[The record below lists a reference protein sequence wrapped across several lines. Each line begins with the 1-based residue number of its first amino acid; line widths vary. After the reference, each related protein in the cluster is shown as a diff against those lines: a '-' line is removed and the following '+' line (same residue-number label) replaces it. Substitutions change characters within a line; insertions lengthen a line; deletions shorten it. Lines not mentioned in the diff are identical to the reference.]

1 MDQYDYLALTSR
13 NSVLP
18 FKLSLSEVFDYIGLG
33 NLNSYEI
40 NLIERVNNDNMPIRI
55 MGVDEEIVQ
64 GRLIASLELHTEKNV
79 LFSKTTTHTRNNI
92 YKVLTVIDD
101 TKNIIIDVS
110 ANNILI
116 TNEQMYAIR
125 DEITEYYRNDLLRD
139 NPSEDRTK
147 QITNVKAK
155 PNTNVKST
163 RKKEPIQ
170 DKRLRLFETF
180 CQKVAKEKNLPDD
193 KHQTVYDSYQ
203 PPMTIDDFYDELTKF
218 DSNTYSFN
226 AKDFVRDKTKVKIKF
241 SKAAR
246 PRK

>member
-1 MDQYDYLALTSR
+1 MEPYDYLELKSR
-13 NSVLP
+13 NSVLELT
-18 FKLSLSEVFDYIGLG
+18 LSLSEVFDYLGLG
-33 NLNSYEI
+33 ALNSYEI
-40 NLIERVNNDNMPIRI
+40 KLVERVNNDNMPIRI

-116 TNEQMYAIR
+116 TNEQMYATR

-139 NPSEDRTK
+139 NPSEDRNK
-147 QITNVKAK
+147 QITK
-155 PNTNVKST
+155 VKSK

-170 DKRLRLFETF
+170 DKRFRLFETF
-180 CQKVAKEKNLPDD
+180 CKKVAKKKNLPDD
-193 KHQTVYDSYQ
+193 KHKTVYDSYQ
-203 PPMTIDDFYDELTKF
+203 PPMTRKDFYDVIAEIDKG
-218 DSNTYSFN
+218 SFR
-226 AKDFVRDKTKVKIKF
+226 AGCEDFFRDKRIEFKI
-241 SKAAR
+241 STAAR
-246 PRK
+246 NRK

>member
-1 MDQYDYLALTSR
+1 MEPYDYLELKSR
-13 NSVLP
+13 NSVLELT
-18 FKLSLSEVFDYIGLG
+18 LSLSEVFDYLGLG

-40 NLIERVNNDNMPIRI
+40 KLIECINNDNMPIRMMCI
-55 MGVDEEIVQ
+55 DEEIVQ

-116 TNEQMYAIR
+116 TNEQMYATR

-139 NPSEDRTK
+139 NPSEDRNK
-147 QITNVKAK
+147 QITK
-155 PNTNVKST
+155 VKSK

-170 DKRLRLFETF
+170 DKRFRLFETF
-180 CQKVAKEKNLPDD
+180 CKKVAKKKNLPDD
-193 KHQTVYDSYQ
+193 KHKTVYDSYQ
-203 PPMTIDDFYDELTKF
+203 PPMTRKDFYDVIAEIDKG
-218 DSNTYSFN
+218 SFR
-226 AKDFVRDKTKVKIKF
+226 AGCEDFFRDKRIEFNIST
-241 SKAAR
+241 AAR
-246 PRK
+246 NRK

>member
-1 MDQYDYLALTSR
+1 MEPYDYLELKSR

-18 FKLSLSEVFDYIGLG
+18 LELSLSEVFDYLGLG

-40 NLIERVNNDNMPIRI
+40 KLIERVNNDNMPIRI

-139 NPSEDRTK
+139 NPSEDRNK
-147 QITNVKAK
+147 QITK
-155 PNTNVKST
+155 VKSK

-170 DKRLRLFETF
+170 DKRFRLFETF
-180 CQKVAKEKNLPDD
+180 CKKVAKKKNLPDD
-193 KHQTVYDSYQ
+193 KHKTVYDSYQ
-203 PPMTIDDFYDELTKF
+203 PPMTRKDFYDVIAEIDKG
-218 DSNTYSFN
+218 SFR
-226 AKDFVRDKTKVKIKF
+226 AGCEDFFRDKRIEFKI
-241 SKAAR
+241 STAAR
-246 PRK
+246 NRK

>member
-1 MDQYDYLALTSR
+1 VEPYDYLELKSR
-13 NSVLP
+13 NSVLELT
-18 FKLSLSEVFDYIGLG
+18 LSLSEVFDYLGLG
-33 NLNSYEI
+33 ALNSYEI
-40 NLIERVNNDNMPIRI
+40 KLVERVNNDNMPIRI

-116 TNEQMYAIR
+116 TNEQMYATR

-139 NPSEDRTK
+139 NPSEDRNK
-147 QITNVKAK
+147 QITK
-155 PNTNVKST
+155 VKSK

-170 DKRLRLFETF
+170 DKRFRLFETF
-180 CQKVAKEKNLPDD
+180 CKKVAKKKNLPDD
-193 KHQTVYDSYQ
+193 KHKTVYDSYQ
-203 PPMTIDDFYDELTKF
+203 PPMTRKDFYDVIAEIDKG
-218 DSNTYSFN
+218 SFR
-226 AKDFVRDKTKVKIKF
+226 AGCEDFFRDKRIEFKI
-241 SKAAR
+241 STAAR
-246 PRK
+246 NRK

>member
-1 MDQYDYLALTSR
+1 MEPYDYLELKSR

-18 FKLSLSEVFDYIGLG
+18 LELSLSEVFDYLGLG
-33 NLNSYEI
+33 TLNSYEI
-40 NLIERVNNDNMPIRI
+40 KLIERVNNDNMPIRI

-64 GRLIASLELHTEKNV
+64 GRLIASLELHTEKTI

-116 TNEQMYAIR
+116 TNEQMYATR

-139 NPSEDRTK
+139 NPSEDRNK
-147 QITNVKAK
+147 QITK
-155 PNTNVKST
+155 VKSK

-170 DKRLRLFETF
+170 DKRFRLFETF
-180 CQKVAKEKNLPDD
+180 CKKVAKKKNLPDD
-193 KHQTVYDSYQ
+193 KHKTVYDSYQ
-203 PPMTIDDFYDELTKF
+203 PPMTRKDFYDVIAEIDKG
-218 DSNTYSFN
+218 SFR
-226 AKDFVRDKTKVKIKF
+226 AGCEDFFRDKRIEFKI
-241 SKAAR
+241 STAAR
-246 PRK
+246 NRK

>member
-1 MDQYDYLALTSR
+1 MEPYDYLELTSR

-18 FKLSLSEVFDYIGLG
+18 LELSLSEVFDYLGLG

-40 NLIERVNNDNMPIRI
+40 KLIERVNNDNMPIRI
-55 MGVDEEIVQ
+55 MGIDEEIVQ
-64 GRLIASLELHTEKNV
+64 GRLIASLELHTEKTT

-116 TNEQMYAIR
+116 TNEQMYATR

-139 NPSEDRTK
+139 NPSEDRNK
-147 QITNVKAK
+147 QITK
-155 PNTNVKST
+155 VKSK

-170 DKRLRLFETF
+170 DKRFRLFETF
-180 CQKVAKEKNLPDD
+180 CKKVAKEKNLPDD
-193 KHQTVYDSYQ
+193 KHKTVYDSYQ
-203 PPMTIDDFYDELTKF
+203 PPMTRKDFYDVIAEIDKG
-218 DSNTYSFN
+218 SFR
-226 AKDFVRDKTKVKIKF
+226 AGCEDFFRDKRIEFEV

-246 PRK
+246 NRK

>member
-1 MDQYDYLALTSR
+1 MEPYDYLELKSR

-18 FKLSLSEVFDYIGLG
+18 LELSLSEVFDYLGLG

-40 NLIERVNNDNMPIRI
+40 KLIERVNNDNMPIRI

-64 GRLIASLELHTEKNV
+64 GRLIASLELHTEKNL

-139 NPSEDRTK
+139 NPSEDRNK
-147 QITNVKAK
+147 QITK
-155 PNTNVKST
+155 VKSK

-170 DKRLRLFETF
+170 DKRFRLFETF
-180 CQKVAKEKNLPDD
+180 CKKVAKKKNLPDD
-193 KHQTVYDSYQ
+193 KHKTVYDSYQ
-203 PPMTIDDFYDELTKF
+203 PPMTRKDFYDVIAEIDKG
-218 DSNTYSFN
+218 SFR
-226 AKDFVRDKTKVKIKF
+226 AGCEDFFRDKRIEF
-241 SKAAR
+241 EISKAAR
-246 PRK
+246 NRK